1 MEHNI
6 GRFLT
11 KRAEL
16 SPDLDAL
23 VDVAQGQT
31 YSFRQLNDRCNRTAN
46 ALSAAGVARG
56 DRVGLLAMNS
66 VEFEESF
73 MAIAKIGATIVPLNW
88 RLVADELSFIL
99 TDANVTTLIYGQE
112 FDPVIKE
119 LHERGTAA
127 DGTPITTWIRIG
139 EDSGRPEFS
148 LDYTTLHAAAPTDEP
163 DVETSSDDLLYVM
176 YTSGTTGLP
185 KGVMHTHATV
195 LWALVTIDATADM
208 HYADRYLVALP
219 LFHVGALSPAIGAL
233 YAGVTQVV
241 MREFDPVKVWQ
252 LIASERITSGLL
264 VPAMLQFML
273 LVKDQVGE
281 VEHSALRWF
290 MSGASPVPKSLIEA
304 YVALGIEIHQVY
316 GLTESCGPACL
327 IGPDD
332 AIARAGS
339 TGKPFFFT
347 KVKVVDADGN
357 ETADDEPGEVLVK
370 GDHVMVGYLNR
381 PDATADTLVDGW
393 LHTGD
398 VALRDA
404 DGFIYIHDRIKD
416 MIISG
421 GENVYPAEI
430 ENVVMSMD
438 AVADCAVIGVPS
450 AKWGEAPCVV
460 TVKADGAELTEDD
473 ILAYCDGKL
482 ARYKLP
488 RVAVFVSEIPRNPTG
503 KALKRILR
511 DEIDISLD
519 DR

>member
-16 SPDLDAL
+16 NPDLDAI
-23 VDVAQGQT
+23 VDVARGET
-31 YSFRQLNDRCNRTAN
+31 FSFRQLNDRSNQTAN
-46 ALSAAGVARG
+46 ALTGAGVVKG

-99 TDANVTTLIYGQE
+99 TDSDVTALIYGAE

-119 LHERGTAA
+119 LHERGAG
-127 DGTPITTWIRIG
+127 DGGTPITTWIRIG
-139 EDSGRPEFS
+139 EDSGRPEFA
-148 LDYTTLHAAAPTDEP
+148 LDYAAIHAAASTDEP

-185 KGVMHTHATV
+185 KGVMHTHSTV
-195 LWALVTIDATADM
+195 MWALMTIDATADM

-219 LFHVGALSPAIGAL
+219 LFHVGALSPAIGCM
-233 YAGVTQVV
+233 YAGATQVV

-252 LIASERITSGLL
+252 LIVEQKITTGLL

-273 LVKDQVGE
+273 LVKEQVGD
-281 VEHSALRWF
+281 VEHPQLRWF

-339 TGKPFFFT
+339 TGKAFFFT
-347 KVKVVDADGN
+347 EVRVVDSDGN
-357 ETADDEPGEVLVK
+357 DTADNEPGEVLVK

-381 PDATADTLVDGW
+381 PDATAETLVDGW

-398 VALRDA
+398 VALRDE

-430 ENVVMSMD
+430 ENVVMGLEG
-438 AVADCAVIGVPS
+438 VADCAVIGVPS
-450 AKWGEAPCVV
+450 TKWGESPCVV
-460 TVKADGAELTEDD
+460 AVKAEGAEITEDE
-473 ILAYCDGKL
+473 IIAHCDGKL

-511 DEIDISLD
+511 DDLDISLD
-519 DR
+519 